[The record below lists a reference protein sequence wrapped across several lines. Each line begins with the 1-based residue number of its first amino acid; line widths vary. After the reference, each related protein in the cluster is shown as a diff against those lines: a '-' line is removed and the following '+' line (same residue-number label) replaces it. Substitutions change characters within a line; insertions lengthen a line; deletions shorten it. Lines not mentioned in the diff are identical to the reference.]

1 MCKWNHKV
9 SFTHSRHE
17 WCNLTNF
24 YLAFFLLMSL
34 LENATSPWGQSWERV
49 LHKHSCIHHSTCAFG
64 TRAVICMHLCLCK
77 TLSQDCPHG
86 EIRHSHIAIVVRPPG
101 RKTLCRSLVICKGFF
116 RPATPAV
123 IWRVF
128 QFCKEI
134 WFGLWS
140 CYLRMAFLDGD
151 NFCKAFAGALV
162 NMSYHS
168 WLRHSWYDKF
178 TCAPAKALQKLS
190 PSRKTTLLLKIS
202 WL

>member
-77 TLSQDCPHG
+77 THSRDCPHG
-86 EIRHSHIAIVVRPPG
+86 EIRHSLIAALIKSPWWKMLSFLCLYKIKTCQIAVCNNLLWWNEIIV
-101 RKTLCRSLVICKGFF
+101 
-116 RPATPAV
+116 
-123 IWRVF
+123 
-128 QFCKEI
+128 
-134 WFGLWS
+134 
-140 CYLRMAFLDGD
+140 
-151 NFCKAFAGALV
+151 
-162 NMSYHS
+162 YH
-168 WLRHSWYDKF
+168 F
-178 TCAPAKALQKLS
+178 TIVDLLS
-190 PSRKTTLLLKIS
+190 NCSM
-202 WL
+202 

>member
-1 MCKWNHKV
+1 MMKFKSNFNKMKWTFSNSGINKVAMVKNALLPMSLYSLICVNEIIRYHLHIVDRSTMCKWNHKV

-86 EIRHSHIAIVVRPPG
+86 EIRH
-101 RKTLCRSLVICKGFF
+101 
-116 RPATPAV
+116 
-123 IWRVF
+123 
-128 QFCKEI
+128 
-134 WFGLWS
+134 
-140 CYLRMAFLDGD
+140 
-151 NFCKAFAGALV
+151 
-162 NMSYHS
+162 
-168 WLRHSWYDKF
+168 
-178 TCAPAKALQKLS
+178 LQMTQY
-190 PSRKTTLLLKIS
+190 SRIELLPKRE
-202 WL
+202 WQKV